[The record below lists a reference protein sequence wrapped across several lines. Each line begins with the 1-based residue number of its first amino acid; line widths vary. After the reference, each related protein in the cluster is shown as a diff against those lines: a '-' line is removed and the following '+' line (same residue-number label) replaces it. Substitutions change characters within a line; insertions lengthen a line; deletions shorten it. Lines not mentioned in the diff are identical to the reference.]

1 MNRENLI
8 ITIGRELG
16 SGGHII
22 GERLA
27 EYYGIPLYDRDLLKK
42 VSEEY
47 DIEYEE
53 LEEYEEKPINVFLS
67 RTVHGFSSSLQDA
80 IAHLE
85 FDFIREHADMG
96 ESFVVVGRC
105 AEEVL
110 KDYDNAIKIFV
121 LGDYDAKV
129 RQIMN
134 QFSLTEEEAM
144 DMIKDID
151 KKRKHYHNHYCETKW
166 GDSRNYDISI
176 NSSRFGIEGT
186 AEFLKTYIDLR
197 LEQEEQKEDEE
208 VWI

>member
-1 MNRENLI
+1 MNRESLI
-8 ITIGRELG
+8 ITIGREFG

-27 EYYGIPLYDRDLLKK
+27 EYYGIPLFDRDLLKM
-42 VSEEY
+42 VSEEN
-47 DIEYEE
+47 DIDYEE
-53 LEEYEEKPINVFLS
+53 LENYEEKPINLFLS
-67 RTVHGFSSSLQDA
+67 RTVHGYSSSLQDA

-85 FDFIREHADMG
+85 FDFIKEHADLG

-129 RQIMN
+129 RQIMW
-134 QFSLTEEEAM
+134 QFDLSEEEAM
-144 DMIKDID
+144 DMIHDVD
-151 KKRKHYHNHYCETKW
+151 KKRKSYHNHYCETKW
-166 GDSRNYDISI
+166 GDSRNYDITI

-186 AEFLKTYIDLR
+186 AEFLKTYVDLR
-197 LEQEEQKEDEE
+197 LAAEEE
-208 VWI
+208 

>member
-1 MNRENLI
+1 MNRDNLI
-8 ITIGRELG
+8 ITIGREFG

-27 EYYGIPLYDRDLLKK
+27 EYYDIPLYDRDLLKK

-47 DIEYEE
+47 DIDYEE
-53 LEEYEEKPINVFLS
+53 MEVYEEKPVNLFLS

-85 FDFIREHADMG
+85 FDFIQEHADLG

-129 RQIMN
+129 RQIMW
-134 QFSLTEEEAM
+134 QFSLSKEDAEDLIRDT
-144 DMIKDID
+144 D
-151 KKRKHYHNHYCETKW
+151 KKRKSYHNHFCETKW

-186 AEFLKTYIDLR
+186 ADFLKTYIDLR
-197 LEQEEQKEDEE
+197 LLSE
-208 VWI
+208 

>member
-8 ITIGRELG
+8 ITIGREFG

-27 EYYGIPLYDRDLLKK
+27 EYYDIPLYDRDLLKK
-42 VSEEY
+42 VSEEN

-53 LEEYEEKPINVFLS
+53 IEEYEEKPVNVFLS

-85 FDFIREHADMG
+85 FDFIQEHADLG

-129 RQIMN
+129 RQIMW
-134 QFSLTEEEAM
+134 QFSLSKEDAEDLIRDT
-144 DMIKDID
+144 D
-151 KKRKHYHNHYCETKW
+151 KKRKSYHNHFCETKW

-186 AEFLKTYIDLR
+186 ADFLKTYIDLR
-197 LEQEEQKEDEE
+197 LRSE
-208 VWI
+208 

>member
-8 ITIGRELG
+8 ITIGREFG

-27 EYYGIPLYDRDLLKK
+27 EYYDIPLYDRDLLKM
-42 VSEEY
+42 VSEEN
-47 DIEYEE
+47 DIDYEE
-53 LEEYEEKPINVFLS
+53 IEEYEEKPVNVFLS

-85 FDFIREHADMG
+85 FDFIQEHADLG

-105 AEEVL
+105 AEEAL

-129 RQIMN
+129 RQIMW
-134 QFSLTEEEAM
+134 QFSLSKEDAEDLIRDT
-144 DMIKDID
+144 D
-151 KKRKHYHNHYCETKW
+151 KKRKSYHNHFCETKW

-186 AEFLKTYIDLR
+186 ADFLKTYIDLR
-197 LEQEEQKEDEE
+197 LLSD
-208 VWI
+208 

>member
-8 ITIGRELG
+8 ITIGREFG

-27 EYYGIPLYDRDLLKK
+27 EYYDIPLYDRDLLKK
-42 VSEEY
+42 VSEEN
-47 DIEYEE
+47 DIDYEE
-53 LEEYEEKPINVFLS
+53 IEEYEEKPVNVFLS

-85 FDFIREHADMG
+85 FDFIQEHADLG

-129 RQIMN
+129 RQIMW
-134 QFSLTEEEAM
+134 QFSLSKEDAEDLIRDT
-144 DMIKDID
+144 D
-151 KKRKHYHNHYCETKW
+151 KKRKSYHNHFCETKW

-186 AEFLKTYIDLR
+186 ADFLKTYIDLR
-197 LEQEEQKEDEE
+197 LLSE
-208 VWI
+208 

>member
-1 MNRENLI
+1 MEERAMNREDLI
-8 ITIGRELG
+8 ITIGREFG

-22 GERLA
+22 GESLA
-27 EYYGIPLYDRDLLKK
+27 EYYGVPLYDRDLLKK

-53 LEEYEEKPINVFLS
+53 LETYEEQPVNLFLS

-85 FDFIREHADMG
+85 FDFIREHAEMG

-110 KDYDNAIKIFV
+110 KDCDNAIKIFV
-121 LGDYDAKV
+121 LGDPEAKV
-129 RQIMN
+129 LQIMR
-134 QFSLTEEEAM
+134 QFDLSEEDAVE
-144 DMIKDID
+144 MIRDVD
-151 KKRKHYHNHYCETKW
+151 KRRKSYHNHYCETKW

-186 AEFLKTYIDLR
+186 AEFLKSYIDLR
-197 LEQEEQKEDEE
+197 LEME
-208 VWI
+208 

>member
-1 MNRENLI
+1 MNRDNLI
-8 ITIGRELG
+8 ITIGREFG

-27 EYYGIPLYDRDLLKK
+27 EYYDIPLYDRDLLKK

-47 DIEYEE
+47 DIDYEE
-53 LEEYEEKPINVFLS
+53 MEIYEEKPVNPFLS

-85 FDFIREHADMG
+85 FDFIQEHADLG

-129 RQIMN
+129 RQIMW
-134 QFSLTEEEAM
+134 QFSLSKEDAEDLIRDT
-144 DMIKDID
+144 D
-151 KKRKHYHNHYCETKW
+151 KKRKSYHNHFCETKW

-186 AEFLKTYIDLR
+186 ADFLKTYIDLR
-197 LEQEEQKEDEE
+197 LLSE
-208 VWI
+208 

>member
-8 ITIGRELG
+8 ITIGREFG

-27 EYYGIPLYDRDLLKK
+27 EYYDIPLYDRDLLKK
-42 VSEEY
+42 VSEEN
-47 DIEYEE
+47 DIDYEE
-53 LEEYEEKPINVFLS
+53 LENYEERPVNVFLS

-85 FDFIREHADMG
+85 FDFIQEHADLG

-129 RQIMN
+129 RQIMW
-134 QFSLTEEEAM
+134 QFDLPEEEA
-144 DMIKDID
+144 KDLIRETD
-151 KKRKHYHNHYCETKW
+151 KRRKGYHNHYCETKW

-197 LEQEEQKEDEE
+197 LD
-208 VWI
+208 

>member
-8 ITIGRELG
+8 ITIGREFG

-27 EYYGIPLYDRDLLKK
+27 EYYDIPLYDRDLLKM
-42 VSEEY
+42 VSEEN
-47 DIEYEE
+47 DIDYEE
-53 LEEYEEKPINVFLS
+53 IEEYEEKPVNVFLS

-85 FDFIREHADMG
+85 FDFIQEHADLG

-129 RQIMN
+129 RQIMW
-134 QFSLTEEEAM
+134 QFSLSKEDAEDLIRDT
-144 DMIKDID
+144 D
-151 KKRKHYHNHYCETKW
+151 KKRKSYHNHFCETKW

-186 AEFLKTYIDLR
+186 ADFLKTYIDLR
-197 LEQEEQKEDEE
+197 LLSE
-208 VWI
+208 

>member
-8 ITIGRELG
+8 ITIGREFG

-42 VSEEY
+42 VAEENDIDY
-47 DIEYEE
+47 DELEGYEE
-53 LEEYEEKPINVFLS
+53 SPINLLLS
-67 RTVHGFSSSLQDA
+67 RTVNGYSSSLQDA

-85 FDFIREHADMG
+85 FDFITEHAELG
-96 ESFVVVGRC
+96 ESFVIVGRC

-110 KDYDNAIKIFV
+110 KDNPNAVKIFV
-121 LGDYDAKV
+121 LGDFDAKV
-129 RQIMN
+129 RQIMW
-134 QFSLTEEEAM
+134 QFDLDEEEA
-144 DMIKDID
+144 ID
-151 KKRKHYHNHYCETKW
+151 EIRHTDKRRKSYHNHYCETKW

-186 AEFLKTYIDLR
+186 ADFLKTYIDLR
-197 LEQEEQKEDEE
+197 LNGDGSF
-208 VWI
+208 

>member
-8 ITIGRELG
+8 ITIGREFG

-22 GERLA
+22 GELLA
-27 EYYGIPLYDRDLLKK
+27 EYYNIQLYDRDLLKK

-47 DIEYEE
+47 DIDYEE
-53 LEEYEEKPINVFLS
+53 LENYEERPVNVFLS

-85 FDFIREHADMG
+85 FDFIQEHADLG

-110 KDYDNAIKIFV
+110 KGYDNAVKIFV
-121 LGDYDAKV
+121 LGDFDAKV
-129 RQIMN
+129 RQIMW
-134 QFSLTEEEAM
+134 QFNLNEEEAI
-144 DMIKDID
+144 DMIRDID
-151 KKRKHYHNHYCETKW
+151 KRRKSYHNHYCETKW

-176 NSSRFGIEGT
+176 NSSRLGIEGT
-186 AEFLKTYIDLR
+186 ADFLKTYIDLR
-197 LEQEEQKEDEE
+197 LD
-208 VWI
+208 

>member
-1 MNRENLI
+1 MNRDNLI
-8 ITIGRELG
+8 ITIGREFG

-27 EYYGIPLYDRDLLKK
+27 EYYDIPLYDRDLLKK

-47 DIEYEE
+47 DIDYEE
-53 LEEYEEKPINVFLS
+53 MEIYEEKPVNPFLS

-85 FDFIREHADMG
+85 FDFIQEHADLG

-129 RQIMN
+129 LQIMR
-134 QFSLTEEEAM
+134 QFGLSEQDAK
-144 DMIKDID
+144 DMIHDVD
-151 KKRKHYHNHYCETKW
+151 KKRKSYHNHYCETKW

-176 NSSRFGIEGT
+176 NSSRFGIEAT

-197 LEQEEQKEDEE
+197 LLSE
-208 VWI
+208 

>member
-1 MNRENLI
+1 MKKENLI

-42 VSEEY
+42 VSEEN
-47 DIEYEE
+47 DIDYEE
-53 LEEYEEKPINVFLS
+53 LEGYEERPVNVFLS
-67 RTVHGFSSSLQDA
+67 RTVNGFSSSLQDA

-85 FDFIREHADMG
+85 FDFIKEHADLG

-110 KDYDNAIKIFV
+110 KGYDNAIKIFV
-121 LGDYDAKV
+121 LGDFDAKV
-129 RQIMN
+129 RQIMW
-134 QFSLTEEEAM
+134 QFDLNEDEAIE
-144 DMIKDID
+144 MIHDID
-151 KKRKHYHNHYCETKW
+151 KRRKGYHNHYCETKW

-176 NSSRFGIEGT
+176 NSSRLGIEGT
-186 AEFLKTYIDLR
+186 ADFLKTYIDRR
-197 LEQEEQKEDEE
+197 LTAD
-208 VWI
+208 

>member
-1 MNRENLI
+1 MKRENLI
-8 ITIGRELG
+8 ITIGREFG

-27 EYYGIPLYDRDLLKK
+27 EYYNIPLYDRDLLKK
-42 VSEEY
+42 VSEEN
-47 DIEYEE
+47 DIDYEE
-53 LEEYEEKPINVFLS
+53 LEGYEERPVNVFLS
-67 RTVHGFSSSLQDA
+67 RTVNGFSSSLQDA

-85 FDFIREHADMG
+85 FDFIQEHAELG

-121 LGDYDAKV
+121 LGDFDAKV
-129 RQIMN
+129 RQIMW
-134 QFSLTEEEAM
+134 QFGLPEEEAIE
-144 DMIKDID
+144 MIHDTD
-151 KKRKHYHNHYCETKW
+151 KRRKSYHNHYCETKW

-186 AEFLKTYIDLR
+186 ADFLKTYVDLR
-197 LEQEEQKEDEE
+197 LD
-208 VWI
+208 

>member
-8 ITIGRELG
+8 ITIGREFG

-27 EYYGIPLYDRDLLKK
+27 EYYDIPLYDRDLLKM
-42 VSEEY
+42 VSEEN
-47 DIEYEE
+47 DIDYEE
-53 LEEYEEKPINVFLS
+53 IEEYEEKPVNVFLS

-85 FDFIREHADMG
+85 FDFIQEHADLG

-129 RQIMN
+129 RQIMW
-134 QFSLTEEEAM
+134 QFSLSKEDAEDLIRDT
-144 DMIKDID
+144 D
-151 KKRKHYHNHYCETKW
+151 KKRKSYHNHFCETKW

-186 AEFLKTYIDLR
+186 ADFLKTYIDLR
-197 LEQEEQKEDEE
+197 LLSD
-208 VWI
+208 

>member
-8 ITIGRELG
+8 ITIGREFG

-27 EYYGIPLYDRDLLKK
+27 EYYDIPLYDRDLLKK
-42 VSEEY
+42 VSEEN

-53 LEEYEEKPINVFLS
+53 IEGYEEKPVNVFLS

-85 FDFIREHADMG
+85 FDFIQEHADLG

-129 RQIMN
+129 RQIMW
-134 QFSLTEEEAM
+134 QFSLSKEDAEDLIRDT
-144 DMIKDID
+144 D
-151 KKRKHYHNHYCETKW
+151 KKRKSYHNHFCETKW

-186 AEFLKTYIDLR
+186 ADFLKTYIDLR
-197 LEQEEQKEDEE
+197 LRTE
-208 VWI
+208 

>member
-8 ITIGRELG
+8 ITIGREFG

-27 EYYGIPLYDRDLLKK
+27 EYYDIPLYDRDLLKK
-42 VSEEY
+42 VSEEN
-47 DIEYEE
+47 DIDYEE
-53 LEEYEEKPINVFLS
+53 LENYEERPVNVFLS

-85 FDFIREHADMG
+85 FDFIQEHADLG

-129 RQIMN
+129 RQIMW
-134 QFSLTEEEAM
+134 QFDLPEEEA
-144 DMIKDID
+144 ID
-151 KKRKHYHNHYCETKW
+151 LIRETDKRRKGYHNHYSETKW

-176 NSSRFGIEGT
+176 NSSRLGIEGT

-197 LEQEEQKEDEE
+197 LD
-208 VWI
+208 

>member
-8 ITIGRELG
+8 ITIGREFG

-27 EYYGIPLYDRDLLKK
+27 EYYDIPLYDRDLLKK
-42 VSEEY
+42 VSEEN

-53 LEEYEEKPINVFLS
+53 IEEYEEKPVNVFLS

-85 FDFIREHADMG
+85 FDFIQEHADLG

-129 RQIMN
+129 RQIMW
-134 QFSLTEEEAM
+134 QFSLSKEDAEDLIRDT
-144 DMIKDID
+144 D
-151 KKRKHYHNHYCETKW
+151 KKRKSYHNHFCETKW

-176 NSSRFGIEGT
+176 NSSRFGIEDT
-186 AEFLKTYIDLR
+186 ADFLKTYIDLR
-197 LEQEEQKEDEE
+197 LRSE
-208 VWI
+208 

>member
-1 MNRENLI
+1 MKRENLI
-8 ITIGRELG
+8 ITIGREFG

-27 EYYGIPLYDRDLLKK
+27 EYYDIPLYDRDLLKK
-42 VSEEY
+42 VSEEN
-47 DIEYEE
+47 DIDYEE
-53 LEEYEEKPINVFLS
+53 LEIYEERPVNPFLS

-85 FDFIREHADMG
+85 FDFIQEHADMG

-121 LGDYDAKV
+121 LGDYEAKV
-129 RQIMN
+129 RQIMW
-134 QFSLTEEEAM
+134 QFSLSEEDAE
-144 DMIKDID
+144 DMIHNID
-151 KKRKHYHNHYCETKW
+151 KQRKSYHNHYCETKW

-186 AEFLKTYIDLR
+186 ADFLKTYIDLR
-197 LEQEEQKEDEE
+197 LLSD
-208 VWI
+208 

>member
-1 MNRENLI
+1 MNRDDLI
-8 ITIGRELG
+8 ITIGREFG

-27 EYYGIPLYDRDLLKK
+27 EYYDIPLYDKDLLKK

-47 DIEYEE
+47 DIDYEE
-53 LEEYEEKPINVFLS
+53 LEGYEEKPVNPFLS
-67 RTVHGFSSSLQDA
+67 RTVNGFSSSLQDA
-80 IAHLE
+80 IAHIE
-85 FDFIREHADMG
+85 FDFIKEHADIG

-110 KDYDNAIKIFV
+110 KDYDNAIKVFV
-121 LGDYDAKV
+121 LGDYEAKV
-129 RQIMN
+129 MQIMR
-134 QFSLTEEEAM
+134 QFGLSQEEAK
-144 DMIKDID
+144 DMIRDVD
-151 KKRKHYHNHYCETKW
+151 KRRKSYHNHYCETKW

-197 LEQEEQKEDEE
+197 LAMDA
-208 VWI
+208 

>member
-8 ITIGRELG
+8 ITIGREFG

-27 EYYGIPLYDRDLLKK
+27 EYYDIPLYDRDLLKM
-42 VSEEY
+42 VSEEN
-47 DIEYEE
+47 DIDYEE
-53 LEEYEEKPINVFLS
+53 IEEYEEKPVNVFLS

-85 FDFIREHADMG
+85 FDFIQERADLG

-129 RQIMN
+129 RQIMW
-134 QFSLTEEEAM
+134 QFSLSEEDAE
-144 DMIKDID
+144 DLIRDTD
-151 KKRKHYHNHYCETKW
+151 KKRKSYHNHFCETKW

-186 AEFLKTYIDLR
+186 ADFLKTYIDLR
-197 LEQEEQKEDEE
+197 LLSD
-208 VWI
+208 

>member
-1 MNRENLI
+1 MNRNNLI
-8 ITIGRELG
+8 ITIGREFG

-22 GERLA
+22 GELLA
-27 EYYGIPLYDRDLLKK
+27 EHYGIQLFDRDLLKM
-42 VSEEY
+42 VSEEN
-47 DIEYEE
+47 DIDYEE
-53 LEEYEEKPINVFLS
+53 LESYEERPVNIFLS
-67 RTVHGFSSSLQDA
+67 RTVNGFSSSLQDA

-85 FDFIREHADMG
+85 FDFIKEHADLG

-121 LGDYDAKV
+121 LGDYEAKV
-129 RQIMN
+129 LQIMN
-134 QFSLTEEEAM
+134 QFDLTEEEAI
-144 DMIKDID
+144 DMIRDVD
-151 KKRKHYHNHYCETKW
+151 RKRKSYHNHYCETKW

-197 LEQEEQKEDEE
+197 LAAN
-208 VWI
+208 